1 MSTTVLAYVILL
13 MGFITFLGGLFG
25 ALALIFEEVDQ
36 SEEARERFL
45 MPIDNER
52 TPTPKQTVDQRT
64 ARASFAREAIAVW

>member
-1 MSTTVLAYVILL
+1 MGLLVI
-13 MGFITFLGGLFG
+13 GS
-25 ALALIFEEVDQ
+25 ALDMILDQ